1 MSLQT
6 TFRRARR
13 KPMSEMNVVPYIDVM
28 LVLLVIFMVTAP
40 IMKAG
45 VEVDAP
51 DAQAEPLTAD
61 NQQEPLTITVNRDG
75 RFFLDDG
82 SEVAADEITPY
93 VSGQLDPEGTRPIYV
108 RADGSVEYRYLMNA
122 MVAVQQAGAKKIGL
136 MADPATPDQQP

>member
-1 MSLQT
+1 MS
-6 TFRRARR
+6 RRHRR
-13 KPMSEMNVVPYIDVM
+13 VMSQMNVVPYIDVM

-61 NQQEPLTITVNRDG
+61 NQQEPLTISVNKDG
-75 RFFLDDG
+75 QFFLEDG
-82 SEVAADEITPY
+82 TEVAADEITPY
-93 VSGQLDPEGTRPIYV
+93 VTSQLDPEGTRPVYV

-136 MADPATPDQQP
+136 MADPASPDQP